1 MLRIVADENMPALSL
16 FDGIG
21 QIITT
26 PGRPLERALLKQAD
40 VLLVR
45 SVTQV
50 DGALLEGTPVRFVG
64 SATIGTDHVALDELG
79 QLGVCF
85 AHAPGCNAMAVAE
98 YVLQAILSWPPG
110 ELAGLTVGVI
120 GMGNVGRRVSALV
133 QALGMKVL
141 AHDPWLEQAPAG
153 ATLVTLAQALAADV
167 ITLHVPLVD
176 AGPHPT
182 RHLLDGPRLAAL
194 GPQRLLINTS
204 RGPVV
209 DNTALLALLRSG
221 TGPVTV
227 LDVWETEPLVPP
239 ALLALAASGSPHVAG
254 YSVEGKTR
262 GTWMLYQALCQ
273 WCGEAASRPMPQLA
287 PSRQW
292 PHAITDTASMLAWL
306 HAGYR
311 LADDH
316 QRLCEVVGLTPEGV
330 HYRSEAERAA
340 GFDLL
345 RKRYPARHE
354 MAGWQMA
361 GAIAPA
367 WQPVLSQLGA
377 VLVR

>member
-21 QIITT
+21 QITTT

-45 SVTQV
+45 SVTEV
-50 DGALLEGTPVRFVG
+50 DGALLANTPVRFVG
-64 SATIGTDHVALDELG
+64 SATIGTDHVTVEELAR
-79 QLGVCF
+79 LGICF

-98 YVLQAILSWPPG
+98 YVLQAVLSWPPG
-110 ELAGLTVGVI
+110 ELGRLSIGIIGL
-120 GMGNVGRRVSALV
+120 GNVGRRVAALM
-133 QALGMKVL
+133 QALGLRVL
-141 AHDPWLEQAPAG
+141 AHDPWLEQGPEG
-153 ATLVTLAQALAADV
+153 ISLVSLAQALAADV
-167 ITLHVPLVD
+167 VTLHVPLVHH
-176 AGPHPT
+176 GPHPT

-204 RGPVV
+204 RGAVV
-209 DNTALLALLRSG
+209 DNAALLALLRAG
-221 TGPVTV
+221 KGPVTV

-239 ALLALAASGSPHVAG
+239 ELLALAASGSPHVAG
-254 YSVEGKTR
+254 YSIEGKTR

-273 WCGEAASRPMPQLA
+273 WRGEVASRPMPQLA

-292 PHAITDTASMLAWL
+292 PHAITDIASMLAWL
-306 HAGYR
+306 HAAYR

-316 QRLCEVVGLTPEGV
+316 QRLCEVAGLTPEGV

-354 MAGWQMA
+354 MAGWRMA
-361 GAIAPA
+361 GAVAPA

-377 VLVR
+377 VLAR